1 MTYPISK
8 DEGIQMMFRCLS
20 SDTQKVILEQRN
32 QVRALRSGEV
42 GIKEYLHLIS
52 NSEEGIILA

>member
-1 MTYPISK
+1 
-8 DEGIQMMFRCLS
+8 MMFRCLS
-20 SDTQKVILEQRN
+20 SDTQKVILERN

-52 NSEEGIILA
+52 NPEEGIILA